1 VTLALAAVLLPWF
14 GAILL
19 AVPRIPGWADLVIVA
34 ATLLLSAVLLGWDDE
49 TWGLLRLDGLAAL
62 FMVLIA
68 GSALARRW
76 ARAHRRLRRGAADLA
91 LLGAA
96 LLVCLSADPL
106 LSWFALAGAAA
117 AALYP
122 ALPRG
127 WDRVPLAG
135 CGLGLALF
143 GLIAEHGDPAL
154 AALAPAGLVLGYAM
168 LAGLTPGLLIVLLA
182 LVLRLPGSNAMLLGL
197 GLGGVLACGL
207 GLLVAPTRGSLVR
220 LGQGAAAAAAFGLG
234 GPEATFAGL
243 VQVILLVLASAAADL
258 AARPGA
264 ERAIVAAG
272 LAGLPPFGC
281 FPGLALIVLATAH
294 RLPWLLLPLGAGLG
308 MIGWATILQLPPPR
322 WTGPLTLAPVWIP
335 LGLALLVG
343 WFLPAGAADWLRAT
357 LAPVP

>member
-1 VTLALAAVLLPWF
+1 MRCCWACTWRCAGL
-14 GAILL
+14 
-19 AVPRIPGWADLVIVA
+19 RPG
-34 ATLLLSAVLLGWDDE
+34 
-49 TWGLLRLDGLAAL
+49 
-62 FMVLIA
+62 IA
-68 GSALARRW
+68 GRPHARQSVW
-76 ARAHRRLRRGAADLA
+76 
-91 LLGAA
+91 
-96 LLVCLSADPL
+96 
-106 LSWFALAGAAA
+106 
-117 AALYP
+117 
-122 ALPRG
+122 
-127 WDRVPLAG
+127 
-135 CGLGLALF
+135 
-143 GLIAEHGDPAL
+143 
-154 AALAPAGLVLGYAM
+154 
-168 LAGLTPGLLIVLLA
+168 
-182 LVLRLPGSNAMLLGL
+182 
-197 GLGGVLACGL
+197 
-207 GLLVAPTRGSLVR
+207 